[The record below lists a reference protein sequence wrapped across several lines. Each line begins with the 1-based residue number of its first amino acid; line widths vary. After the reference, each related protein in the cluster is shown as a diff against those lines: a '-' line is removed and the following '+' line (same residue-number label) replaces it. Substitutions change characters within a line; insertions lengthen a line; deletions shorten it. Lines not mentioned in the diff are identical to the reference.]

1 MYTKRNLLD
10 SQGFE
15 DFVVLRSVISLPNQY
30 NLQERTLSRL
40 RRLWLITMKKI
51 GIVGVGC
58 ISGIYLENITKRF
71 RDIEI
76 IGVCD
81 LIRERAENAVKQ
93 YDIPKLYEDMHELFA
108 DPEVDIVLNI
118 TRPYEHYEVSRA
130 ALLAGKHVY
139 SEKPLGA
146 SWEEGKALVELAK
159 EKGLW
164 IGGAPDT
171 FLGAGIQTC
180 RKLMSTVLNK
190 KILAMSKRINK
201 VHTFNASAASL
212 SYVRSVS
219 LTVLASDLIKG
230 NKHAGLSVSF
240 CNSRSNYTYYAVMP

>member
-81 LIRERAENAVKQ
+81 LIRERAENAVKN
-93 YDIPKLYEDMHELFA
+93 YHIPKLYADMHELFA

-139 SEKPLGA
+139 SEK
-146 SWEEGKALVELAK
+146 LVQQGERGSLAVD
-159 EKGLW
+159 L
-164 IGGAPDT
+164 
-171 FLGAGIQTC
+171 
-180 RKLMSTVLNK
+180 VV
-190 KILAMSKRINK
+190 ILAVFPLAEHVAHLVGQQIQIFFGNTHLLHCLIDLR
-201 VHTFNASAASL
+201 NAQTTGAAQ
-212 SYVRSVS
+212 
-219 LTVLASDLIKG
+219 AI
-230 NKHAGLSVSF
+230 AF
-240 CNSRSNYTYYAVMP
+240 I